1 MCGTIGS
8 GGRGDGGG
16 GSGGGDDGR
25 PPRRGTRLAPELDRR
40 LVSDEPLDEIIGWW
54 NNSAAGFG
62 NEAIH
67 LHNFSDNELAVHVI
81 SLVSGCGDDNADNRI
96 ANLDFLWPHLG
107 LDGAKLADPAYVEQ
121 VILEF
126 IAKLETARTELRKA
140 EG

>member
-1 MCGTIGS
+1 MHGTFE
-8 GGRGDGGG
+8 RGE
-16 GSGGGDDGR
+16 
-25 PPRRGTRLAPELDRR
+25 PPRRRGTKLAPELDRR
-40 LVSDEPLDEIIGWW
+40 LGTNEDLVDVIEWW
-54 NNSAAGFG
+54 HEAWRAALRLSLTFRITGDCQPK
-62 NEAIH
+62 
-67 LHNFSDNELAVHVI
+67 NFSDNELAVHVI

-126 IAKLETARTELRKA
+126 IAKLETARTELRQA